1 MADLAF
7 YERHLGISDVQSLSN
22 LLCATLIETNH
33 TYNFFVDWEKAI
45 QNRDVFKY
53 ETALL
58 KSLRGS
64 RNGAGDLGK
73 LLERYPEVGRVIP
86 SLLAF
91 RDKSVKVLDA
101 VEPEVQCRTFDFSKN
116 RYSPEEIRQIVE
128 FTQKTGLL
136 DALCQMESSADYLLG
151 VEVGLD
157 TNARKN
163 RSGAFL
169 EQMVEK
175 IIKGIISRY
184 PHYIW
189 IEQKNFDYARRKY
202 NIQIPSSLSSRKFDH
217 VIITDGRA
225 VNIEVNFYGGTGSK
239 PSEIVSSYTDRNRVL
254 KSSGWKFVWLTDG
267 DGWKSM
273 RSPLN
278 VGIEN
283 IDYVINAHL
292 LRNGILEKILL
303 NE

>member
-7 YERHLGISDVQSLSN
+7 FKRHLGISDVQSLSN
-22 LLCATLIETNH
+22 LLCDTLIETNH
-33 TYNFFVDWEKAI
+33 TYDFFVDWEKAN
-45 QNRDVFKY
+45 QNRDVLKY

-64 RNGAGDLGK
+64 TNGASDLGR
-73 LLERYPEVGRVIP
+73 LLSRYPEVAKVIP
-86 SLLAF
+86 PLLAF
-91 RDKSVKVLDA
+91 RDKSIKVLDT
-101 VEPEVQCRTFDFSKN
+101 VEPEVQYRTFDFSKN
-116 RYSPEEIRQIVE
+116 RYSTEEIEQIVE
-128 FTQKTGLL
+128 FTEKTGLL
-136 DALCQMESSADYLLG
+136 NALCQMESSADYLLG

-169 EQMVEK
+169 EQLVEK
-175 IIKGIISRY
+175 VIRELISRY
-184 PHYIW
+184 PRSIW
-189 IEQKNFDYARRKY
+189 IEQKNFEYVRQKFGA
-202 NIQIPSSLSSRKFDH
+202 QIPLSLANRKFDH

-225 VNIEVNFYGGTGSK
+225 INIEVNFYGGTGSK
-239 PSEIVSSYTDRNRVL
+239 PSEVVSSYTDRNRVL
-254 KSSGWKFVWLTDG
+254 KLAGWKFVWLTDG

-273 RSPLN
+273 RSPLS

-292 LRNGILEKILL
+292 LRNGLLEKIILD
-303 NE
+303 E